1 VRGELLTQTG
11 LNALC
16 SSGVPVRVRATP
28 LLLLLLACDPPPA
41 MRSDPEELWFRSR
54 GVVSS
59 ATALQVVQEAAGHE
73 NSWAGPL
80 YVLSPP
86 ASRGKHLLGHQ
97 KLFLREY
104 EPAPGRFRAV
114 DAADDRTMACATL
127 RRTLELL
134 SDWNRRFGT
143 AWDVQ
148 LGPMQERVPGRA
160 GSIDRNACSDLA
172 PTELAAI
179 DRRYPDRPR

>member
-104 EPAPGRFRAV
+104 EPGPGRFRAV

>member
-1 VRGELLTQTG
+1 M
-11 LNALC
+11 NALC

-28 LLLLLLACDPPPA
+28 LLLLLLACDPAPA

-73 NSWAGPL
+73 SGWAGPL

-104 EPAPGRFRAV
+104 EPAPGRFRTV

-148 LGPMQERVPGRA
+148 LGPLHERVPGRV
-160 GSIDRNACSDLA
+160 GSIDRNACRDLA
-172 PTELAAI
+172 PSEIAAI
-179 DRRYPDRPR
+179 DRRYRDRPR

>member
-1 VRGELLTQTG
+1 LLTQTQ

-16 SSGVPVRVRATP
+16 SSGVPDRVRAAP
-28 LLLLLLACDPPPA
+28 LLVLLLACDPPPA

-54 GVVSS
+54 DAVSS
-59 ATALQVVQEAAGHE
+59 ATARRVVQEAAEHE
-73 NSWAGPL
+73 STWAGPL

-86 ASRGKHLLGHQ
+86 AFRGKHLIGHQ

-104 EPAPGRFRAV
+104 EPAPGRYRTV
-114 DAADDRTMACATL
+114 DAADDRIMACATL
-127 RRTLELL
+127 HRTMELL

-148 LGPMQERVPGRA
+148 LGPLHERVPGRV
-160 GSIDRNACSDLA
+160 GSIDRNACGNLA
-172 PTELAAI
+172 PSEVAAI